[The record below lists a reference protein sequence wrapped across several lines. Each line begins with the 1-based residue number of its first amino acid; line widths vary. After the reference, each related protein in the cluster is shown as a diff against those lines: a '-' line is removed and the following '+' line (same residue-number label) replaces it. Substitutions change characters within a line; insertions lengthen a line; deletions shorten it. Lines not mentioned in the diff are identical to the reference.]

1 MTRQELSENA
11 INIVLKE
18 NILLELITGYGKS
31 KIAIDMCNVLCKNAN
46 TNVKVLILVA
56 KTVHKKTWTDEI
68 NKWGGLNAFIQLD
81 IQCYESLHKYKNKEV
96 DILVMDEVQH
106 LSEKRRM
113 ILDSM
118 HIHKIIGLSATIK
131 KELKTYL
138 TNKYNVKT
146 ITCGLKEAVKED
158 ILPEPQVYLIPLKL
172 NNTSYNYKIKK
183 FRKEIRVTQQGY
195 YNDISSLI
203 SWYKRKYFNTNNER
217 IKNLWL
223 STAGK
228 RLKWL
233 SEQKE
238 IIISKLLDNLIS
250 ERIITFCS
258 GIEQCER
265 LGKFNITSKNKES
278 IVNLTKF
285 NKGAINHITACNILN
300 EGVNLTN
307 CRIGIFGNL
316 NSSEIITKQ
325 RTGRL
330 LRHESPIII
339 IPFFKDT
346 REEELVDKILTE
358 YTKESIHNS
367 SLEEIITTLI
377 K

>member
-31 KIAIDMCNVLCKNAN
+31 KIAIDMCNALCKNAN
-46 TNVKVLILVA
+46 TDVKVLILVA

-138 TNKYNVKT
+138 INKYNVKT

-195 YNDISSLI
+195 YNGISSLI

-238 IIISKLLDNLIS
+238 TIISKLLDNLIS

>member
-1 MTRQELSENA
+1 MTRQELNENA

-31 KIAIDMCNVLCKNAN
+31 KIAIDMCNALCKNAN

-113 ILDSM
+113 ILNSM

-138 TNKYNVKT
+138 INKYNVKT

-172 NNTSYNYKIKK
+172 NNTNYNYKIKK

-195 YNDISSLI
+195 YNAISSLI

-238 IIISKLLDNLIS
+238 IIISELLDNLIS

-285 NKGAINHITACNILN
+285 NKGAVNHITACNILN

>member
-1 MTRQELSENA
+1 
-11 INIVLKE
+11 
-18 NILLELITGYGKS
+18 
-31 KIAIDMCNVLCKNAN
+31 MCNALCKNAN

-113 ILDSM
+113 ILNSM

-138 TNKYNVKT
+138 INKYNVKT

-172 NNTSYNYKIKK
+172 NNTNYNYKIKK

-195 YNDISSLI
+195 YNAISSLI

-238 IIISKLLDNLIS
+238 IIISELLDNLIS

-285 NKGAINHITACNILN
+285 NKGAVNHITACNILN